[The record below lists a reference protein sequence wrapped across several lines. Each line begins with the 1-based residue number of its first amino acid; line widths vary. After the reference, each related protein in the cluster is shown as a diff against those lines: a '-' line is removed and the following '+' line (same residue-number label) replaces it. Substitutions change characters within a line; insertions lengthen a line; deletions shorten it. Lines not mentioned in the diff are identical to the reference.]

1 MLGLWQG
8 WRAGA
13 CRLELA
19 PPCPAPPP
27 PSRPGQTGQA
37 PHSPGT
43 LTSYGYASVIPHLKG
58 HYIVQVP
65 YWHTSMERS
74 SRVGCGSGCCMRF
87 YHSPP
92 PELTARIHTTST
104 SPAPTLPVVCV
115 PWLSFQ
121 GLLGSEPSSHRYPVR
136 CQKEGDKSTQ
146 GSPGK
151 VFYRKHHLSF
161 KRTEIYFPNRE
172 RQGLGT

>member
-1 MLGLWQG
+1 MAGWGLSV
-8 WRAGA
+8 RA
-13 CRLELA
+13 CPTL
-19 PPCPAPPP
+19 PCPPPQ
-27 PSRPGQTGQA
+27 SRPGQTGQA

-43 LTSYGYASVIPHLKG
+43 LTSYASVIPHLKG
-58 HYIVQVP
+58 HYFVQAP
-65 YWHTSMERS
+65 YWHTGLERS

-121 GLLGSEPSSHRYPVR
+121 GLLGSEPSHRYPVR

-151 VFYRKHHLSF
+151 VFYRKHHLSL